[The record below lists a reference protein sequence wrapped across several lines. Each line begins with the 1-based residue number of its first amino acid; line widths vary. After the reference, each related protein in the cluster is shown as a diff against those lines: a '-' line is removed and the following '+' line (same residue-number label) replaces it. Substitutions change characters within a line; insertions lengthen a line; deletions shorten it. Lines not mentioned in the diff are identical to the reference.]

1 MAELVDALDLGSSD
15 FCRVGSS
22 PSARTMICMKI
33 IENKKTDLDVDWDVT
48 IPANLINMELNK
60 KYGEISSNVN
70 LPGFRPGKVPL
81 NIVKKR
87 YSKSVI
93 PEVVD
98 TIVNSFLREEVSKRK
113 LKPSVQ
119 PKVDIKKFEEGSDLI
134 FNVKF
139 QLMPEIPEITL
150 KEIKIEKSLLK
161 ISDNDIQNTLKEIAD
176 KHERFIPLNK
186 DRKSKKTDLILF
198 DYSGTINGKKFSG
211 STGKDETVVLGSGKY
226 IPGYEDQME
235 NMGKGESREIQVVF
249 PEDYR
254 EAKLAKKK
262 AKFQITVKDIQEK
275 VKKIPIDDK
284 LASEVG
290 EKDLDSLKIKITER
304 MKSDFEKL
312 SNLKMRREA
321 TEKLL
326 KKINFKIPSRM
337 IDDELNF
344 LKNQSKDK
352 KNEELDK
359 LAQRRVKLGLIINA
373 ISEKNNIQVED
384 SDLTKAVVDEAK
396 KYPGKEKEVVEFYK
410 KNTAMINNLK
420 GIALEEKVMS
430 FVINSCSKTNKECNI
445 DDLFG
450 SEFLKEEKNVISKKD
465 KEKKK

>member
-22 PSARTMICMKI
+22 PSARTMKCMKI
-33 IENKKTDLDVDWDVT
+33 FENKKTDLDIDWDVT
-48 IPANLINMELNK
+48 IPANLINIELNK
-60 KYGEISSNVN
+60 KYSEICSNVK
-70 LPGFRPGKVPL
+70 LPGFRPGKVPIT
-81 NIVKKR
+81 IVKKR

-93 PEVVD
+93 PEVID
-98 TIVNSFLREEVSKRK
+98 TIVNSFLRDEVSKRK

-119 PKVDIKKFEEGSDLI
+119 PKVDIKKFEEGSELT

-139 QLMPEIPEITL
+139 QLMPVIPEIPL
-150 KEIKIEKSLLK
+150 KEIEIEKSILK
-161 ISDNDIQNTLKEIAD
+161 ISENDIQNTLKEIAN
-176 KHERFIPLNK
+176 KHERFIPITK
-186 DRKSKKTDLILF
+186 DRKSKKTDLVLF
-198 DYSGTINGKKFSG
+198 DYSGTINGKKFTG
-211 STGKDETVVLGSGKY
+211 STGQDETVVLGSGKY
-226 IPGYEDQME
+226 IPGYEEQME
-235 NMGKGESREIQVVF
+235 NMNKGDSREIEVVF

-254 EAKLAKKK
+254 EVKLAKKK
-262 AKFQITVKDIQEK
+262 AKFQIKIKDIQEK

-290 EKDLDSLKIKITER
+290 EKNLDSLKTKITDR
-304 MKSDFEKL
+304 MQSDFEKL

-337 IDDELNF
+337 IDDELSF
-344 LKNQSKDK
+344 LQSQSKDK
-352 KNEELDK
+352 KKEELDN

-373 ISEKNNIQVED
+373 ISEKNNVNVED

-410 KNTAMINNLK
+410 NNPAMMNNLK

-430 FVINSCSKTNKECNI
+430 FVVNSCSKTNKECNLE
-445 DDLFG
+445 DLFS

>member
-22 PSARTMICMKI
+22 PSARTKVIMKI
-33 IENKKTDLDVDWDVT
+33 TENKKNDLDVDWDIT
-48 IPANLINMELNK
+48 IPADLINDELNK
-60 KYGEISSNVN
+60 KYSEICSNVK

-81 NIVKKR
+81 TIVKKR

-93 PEVVD
+93 PEVID
-98 TIVNSFLREEVSKRK
+98 TMVNSLLREEVSKRK

-119 PKVDIKKFEEGSDLI
+119 PKVDIKKFVEGSDLT

-139 QLMPEIPEITL
+139 QLMPTIPEINL
-150 KEIKIEKSLLK
+150 KDIKIEKSVLK
-161 ISDNDIQNTLKEIAD
+161 ISENDIQNTLKEIAN
-176 KHERFIPLNK
+176 KHERFIPLTK
-186 DRKSKKTDLILF
+186 DRKSKKTDLVLF
-198 DYSGTINGKKFSG
+198 DYSGTINKKKFSG

-226 IPGYEDQME
+226 IPGYEEQME
-235 NMGKGESREIQVVF
+235 DMNKGDSREIEVVF

-254 EAKLAKKK
+254 EVKLAKKK
-262 AKFQITVKDIQEK
+262 AKFLITIKDIQEK

-304 MKSDFEKL
+304 MQLDFEKL

-321 TEKLL
+321 SEKLL
-326 KKINFKIPSRM
+326 KKVNFKIPSRM
-337 IDDELNF
+337 IDDELSF
-344 LKNQSKDK
+344 LKSQSKDK
-352 KNEELDK
+352 KNEELDN

-373 ISEKNNIQVED
+373 ISEKNQVKVED

-396 KYPGKEKEVVEFYK
+396 KYPGKEKDVVEFYK
-410 KNTAMINNLK
+410 NNPAMMNNLK

-430 FVINSCSKTNKECNI
+430 FVVNSCSKVNKECNI
-445 DDLFG
+445 DDLFS
-450 SEFLKEEKNVISKKD
+450 SEFLKEEKNIISKKD
-465 KEKKK
+465 KEKTK